1 MWKKWK
7 RPDLREAKTDY
18 DSYPFSIREIALVA
32 GKSAAV
38 TGIFSGMFYRSWLG
52 LLAFPAVLA
61 LLLKKEKKEKTQKR
75 KERLSLQFKDTIL
88 AVIAGIQAGSS
99 IENAFLDAEGEIAAL
114 HGRDSEM
121 ALELSLIRKGLK
133 NRVPLEGM
141 LLNLGKRSSVEEIHD
156 FTEVF
161 AVAKRQG
168 GNLKEIIRRTADLTG
183 QRMEVKREINTMLA
197 ARKYEQR
204 VMNLVPFLLYG
215 YMQLSS
221 PGFFDILYHNGAGVM
236 IMTLCLGLY
245 LLSCFLS
252 EKIMDIRI

>member
-1 MWKKWK
+1 MWKRWK
-7 RPDLREAKTDY
+7 RQDLQENRTDY
-18 DSYPFSIREIALVA
+18 DSYVFSAREKMMVF
-32 GKSAAV
+32 GKSAAA
-38 TGIFSGMFYRSWLG
+38 TGIFSYMFYRSWLG
-52 LLAFPAVLA
+52 MLAFPAVLA
-61 LLLKKEKKEKTQKR
+61 LFFKKEKKEKKQKR

-88 AVIAGIQAGSS
+88 TVIAGIQAGSS
-99 IENAFLDAEGEIAAL
+99 IENAFLEAESEMTAL
-114 HGRDSEM
+114 YGGDSEM
-121 ALELSLIRKGLK
+121 ARELSVIRKGMK
-133 NRVPLEGM
+133 NRIPLEGM
-141 LLNLGKRSSVEEIHD
+141 LLNLGKRSRVEEIRD

-183 QRMEVKREINTMLA
+183 QRMEVERDINTMLA
-197 ARKYEQR
+197 AKKYEQR
-204 VMNLVPFLLYG
+204 VMNGIPFLLYG

-221 PGFFDILYHNGAGVM
+221 PGFFDILYHNAAGVL